1 MTCNY
6 RPPKCISAADHNCCV
21 LYHAYAAHMK
31 IASDVPRSASQI
43 HNMPDATQW
52 RDATTGEIQNMYDN
66 TVWKSP
72 SCSIKDIPK
81 HLLLPSQLIYEK
93 QYNPDGSFMKY
104 KCRLVIRGDKWH
116 DIYNM
121 NKYASTVKSESVRML
136 LSIATIENMKME
148 SIDVKSAFLYSNLK
162 EGEIIYMRR
171 PAGLTDDDMPEFVQL
186 NKCIYGMPE
195 ASAYFHEHS
204 DAALKSFG
212 CKPTPEDDCVYVLDY
227 KGERAFIS
235 KHVDDFGLM
244 SKSQQLID
252 YIKMKLSEI
261 YTITFNLDMS
271 YYLGFHIIRDRVERS
286 IILSQR
292 GYIDTVLDRFGI
304 SRHVNAIYP
313 STPMEYVKMSK
324 TTPIVLINASQIV
337 DYQSRVGLLLYLAI
351 MSRPDI
357 LYAVSHLSR
366 QCKSPTQFDLNAIN
380 RVLYY
385 IAGTYELG
393 LKLYSNE
400 GVRLYA
406 TVDASYACHDDS
418 KSHTG
423 CTLHIGRTSGSIITV
438 SKKQSVT
445 ADSSTIAEFVAT
457 HVVCKEI
464 M

>member
-1 MTCNY
+1 
-6 RPPKCISAADHNCCV
+6 
-21 LYHAYAAHMK
+21 
-31 IASDVPRSASQI
+31 
-43 HNMPDATQW
+43 
-52 RDATTGEIQNMYDN
+52 
-66 TVWKSP
+66 
-72 SCSIKDIPK
+72 
-81 HLLLPSQLIYEK
+81 
-93 QYNPDGSFMKY
+93 
-104 KCRLVIRGDKWH
+104 
-116 DIYNM
+116 M

-136 LSIATIENMKME
+136 LSIAAIENMEME

-212 CKPTPEDDCVYVLDY
+212 CVPTPEDDCVYVLDY

-261 YTITFNLDMS
+261 YTITVNLDMS
-271 YYLGFHIIRDRVERS
+271 YYLGFHIIRDRVKRS

-292 GYIDTVLDRFGI
+292 GYIDTVLDRFNI
-304 SRHVNAIYP
+304 SRHASAIYP

-324 TTPIVLINASQIV
+324 TTPIVLLNVSQIV
-337 DYQSRVGLLLYLAI
+337 DYQSRVGSLLYLAI

-357 LYAVSHLSR
+357 LFAVSHLSR

-385 IAGTYELG
+385 IAGTYDLG
-393 LKLYSNE
+393 LKLYSND

-406 TVDASYACHDDS
+406 TVDASYGCHDDS
-418 KSHTG
+418 KSHTC

-464 M
+464 MWARSFLLSLGFPQPEPTILYEDNMSTISMIHNKTNGKRTKHIEVRYNLVREQYEKKVIKMVHCPTADMTSDMLTKSLSPAPFVHLRRNMLGMLVRLKRTNAA